1 MRERFHVNEP
11 TSRAPMH
18 QDERVQDHE
27 VIQRAAERWA
37 SGAHA
42 DALASLRTR
51 VRAAPAALDVRL
63 ALVDRYRELG
73 APDQAGRWGL
83 AVPGLTTPE
92 EQDRAARLF
101 AASGVDE
108 SELATFMALP
118 EGSALLAEVVALL
131 PEVDRYREV
140 FQQKA
145 FGRRQDELRSED
157 PLGDAMEGVLIAIG
171 GSWLVSLVIVWGGS
185 ILGAQLT
192 GFARWATVLSLAL
205 CGLFSG
211 MMAFRCGSE
220 RRPWA
225 AVGWGAACLALFFG
239 VLRLLALATEHDG
252 AIRFAWEH

>member
-1 MRERFHVNEP
+1 M
-11 TSRAPMH
+11 
-18 QDERVQDHE
+18 QDQE
-27 VIQRAAERWA
+27 VIDRAAERWA
-37 SGAHA
+37 SGARA
-42 DALASLRTR
+42 DALMLLRTR
-51 VRAAPAALDVRL
+51 VRAEPAALDVRL

-83 AVPGLTTPE
+83 TVPGLTTPE

-118 EGSALLAEVVALL
+118 SRSVLPAEVVALL

-145 FGRRQDELRSED
+145 AGRRQDGPGSED
-157 PLGDAMEGVLIAIG
+157 RLGNALEGVLITIVC
-171 GSWLVSLVIVWGGS
+171 SWLVSQVIVWGGS

-192 GFARWATVLSLAL
+192 GFARWAALLSVTL

-211 MMAFRCGSE
+211 MMAIRRGSG

-225 AVGWGAACLALFFG
+225 AVYWGAACLLLFTG
-239 VLRLLALATEHDG
+239 ALRLLALATEHDG
-252 AIRFAWEH
+252 VIRFGWER